1 MLFLKGLS
9 GSMARQRITYAR
21 DQLRSRRLDNLFM
34 KTEVEDIDM
43 LQRAIL
49 GEVQDESDQIKAEAK
64 EKVDA
69 IRKRAQEQADAE
81 SKAIL
86 DTARQEAER
95 LRSQAVA
102 TAQMKARSA
111 QLAHR
116 EQLLDRVFKTV
127 KEKLADVQKRPD
139 YDQIATMLLREAL
152 QELRVNKA
160 EIRADKVTQ
169 NFLEKKALG
178 EISKE
183 LNGQFTMA
191 EALEEGMGVVVN
203 AADGKLHY
211 DNTLE
216 TRLHRLQSTLR
227 SSVNKILLGEK
238 A

>member
-1 MLFLKGLS
+1 M
-9 GSMARQRITYAR
+9 
-21 DQLRSRRLDNLFM
+21 N
-34 KTEVEDIDM
+34 TEVEDIEM

-86 DTARQEAER
+86 DIARQEAER

-116 EQLLDRVFKTV
+116 EQLLERVFKSV
-127 KEKLADVQKRPD
+127 KEKLADVQKRTD
-139 YDQIATMLLREAL
+139 YDQIAAMLLREAL
-152 QELRVNKA
+152 QGLRVNKA

-169 NFLEKKALG
+169 NILEKKALG

-191 EALEEGMGVVVN
+191 NALEEGMGVIVD

-216 TRLHRLQSTLR
+216 TRLNRLQNTLR

-238 A
+238 P